1 MNNSFLIV
9 FFYVKGFVECFTK
22 DLIVNLSSKVITKEG
37 TLFCAAQHCIFIMFF
52 VHQLEKPMDRVFIDL
67 MQVGGGKREYL
78 GGTGGGGAKN
88 ETPLSATTNRRE
100 YLFFQ
105 FMD

>member
-9 FFYVKGFVECFTK
+9 FFYVKGFVEWFTK
-22 DLIVNLSSKVITKEG
+22 DLIVNLSSKVTTKEG
-37 TLFCAAQHCIFIMFF
+37 TLFCCAAQRCIFIMFF
-52 VHQLEKPMDRVFIDL
+52 FIMSNVHQLEKPMDRVFIDL

-88 ETPLSATTNRRE
+88 ETPSSALPSMT
-100 YLFFQ
+100 L
-105 FMD
+105 